1 MTWAQRLKRVLGI
14 DIATYTHP
22 LQNHGIVSANP
33 ANTRSAS
40 GWRGGGGWPG
50 MPRSRTR
57 SQAPGMLFGWRR
69 GVVSGRLSF
78 MSFLPR

>member
-22 LQNHGIVSANP
+22 LQNYGMVSANP

-40 GWRGGGGWPG
+40 G
-50 MPRSRTR
+50 
-57 SQAPGMLFGWRR
+57 
-69 GVVSGRLSF
+69 
-78 MSFLPR
+78 